1 LLSDDHNA
9 KLNIIEDAVLGPL
22 IQNITEV
29 NFSSVD
35 RMRRCLDEGDQR
47 RHFGVTNMNAHSSR
61 SHVMVR
67 LSIESRKVTTKPA
80 NPLRQSWGKDKPTC
94 FSTLNLVD
102 LAGSERANKSGT
114 SGQSLKEGSFI
125 NKSLLTLGTVI
136 SGLSEGTTKHIPY
149 RDSKLTR
156 LLASALGGNAKTC
169 MITCVSPASGNIGES
184 HSTLRF
190 ASRAKRIVN
199 HVRKNEFDDAKSL
212 AQKLAQKEI
221 ELETLRAEMD
231 AGNFGGAGELKEKAL
246 LAQRKFRGLKF
257 LMKNSAQIMKS
268 LNKVGKVDL
277 AKQVRDD
284 VRGVL
289 DGSRALDDVLEEHSE
304 IMSRHLGSS
313 ERLMRRVSILNRVN
327 SVDGMEEDTEDE
339 SFAFEEE
346 EQYFDDFENDEHAE
360 ELERARMTCEDVM
373 VLYESKLNKLNAAH
387 KDISEKEKRYRQKSE
402 DLSVQLSDAH
412 DELNTTRESLAD
424 LKGKYDRLNKKS
436 IDDIQCTRTDLDN
449 MSKHV
454 ANLENLLNEKEQTIE
469 DMLAEITA
477 KNEEKAELHGLNETL
492 QKQLQV
498 CYHTC
503 RGMLGGDICSIVLI
517 YE

>member
-1 LLSDDHNA
+1 MSDDRSA

-22 IQNITEV
+22 IQNIREV
-29 NFSSVD
+29 SFTSVEN
-35 RMRRCLDEGDQR
+35 MRRYLDEGDQR

-67 LSIESRKVTTKPA
+67 LGIESRKVSTKPSE
-80 NPLRQSWGKDKPTC
+80 PLRQSWGKDKPTC
-94 FSTLNLVD
+94 YSTLNLVD

-114 SGQSLKEGSFI
+114 SGQSLKEGSYI

-212 AQKLAQKEI
+212 ALKLQQKET
-221 ELETLRAEMD
+221 ELENLRAEMET
-231 AGNFGGAGELKEKAL
+231 GNFGSAGALKEKAL
-246 LAQRKFRGLKF
+246 SAQRKFRSLKF
-257 LMKNSAQIMKS
+257 LVKNSSQIVKS
-268 LNKVGKVDL
+268 LNKVGKSEL

-289 DGSRALDDVLEEHSE
+289 EGSRALDDVLEEHSD
-304 IMSRHLGSS
+304 IMSRHLGNS
-313 ERLMRRVSILNRVN
+313 EKLLRRVSILNRVN
-327 SVDGMEEDTEDE
+327 SMDVMPDDDDEEEFD
-339 SFAFEEE
+339 FEEE
-346 EQYFDDFENDEHAE
+346 EEYFDDFQNDEHME
-360 ELERARMTCEDVM
+360 EVEALMMSREDIIMTYENRMRRMIQEQQD
-373 VLYESKLNKLNAAH
+373 LSQQ
-387 KDISEKEKRYRQKSE
+387 EKKYRQKSE
-402 DLSVQLSDAH
+402 DLAQQLSGVN
-412 DELNTTRESLAD
+412 DELNTSRETYAE
-424 LKGKYDRLNKKS
+424 LKVKYDRLMKKS
-436 IDDIQCTRTDLDN
+436 SDEIKTSKVETENI
-449 MSKHV
+449 SKHV
-454 ANLENLLNEKEQTIE
+454 ANLENLLNEKEKTIE
-469 DMLAEITA
+469 SMLAEISA
-477 KNEEKAELHGLNETL
+477 KNEEKSELHSLNETL

-498 CYHTC
+498 ILSDMPVFTYILLCC
-503 RGMLGGDICSIVLI
+503 
-517 YE
+517 

>member
-1 LLSDDHNA
+1 MLSDDRNA

-29 NFSSVD
+29 NFTNVD

-67 LSIESRKVTTKPA
+67 LSIESRKTATKPTE
-80 NPLRQSWGKDKPTC
+80 PLRQSWGKDKPTC

-114 SGQSLKEGSFI
+114 SGQSLKEGSYI

-136 SGLSEGTTKHIPY
+136 SGLSEGSTKHIPY

-212 AQKLAQKEI
+212 AQKLAQKES
-221 ELETLRAEMD
+221 ELESLRAEMD
-231 AGNFGGAGELKEKAL
+231 AGNFGGAGALREKAL
-246 LAQRKFRGLKF
+246 MAQRKFRGLKF

-268 LNKVGKVDL
+268 LNKLGKVEL

-289 DGSRALDDVLEEHSE
+289 DGSRALDDVLEEHSD
-304 IMSRHLGSS
+304 IMSRHLGTS
-313 ERLMRRVSILNRVN
+313 EQLMRRVSILNRVN
-327 SVDGMEEDTEDE
+327 SLDLMDDDTEDE

-346 EQYFDDFENDEHAE
+346 EEYFDDFQNDEHAE
-360 ELERARMTCEDVM
+360 ELERSKMAYEDM
-373 VLYESKLNKLNAAH
+373 IVLYESKLDKFNKEH
-387 KDISEKEKRYRQKSE
+387 KEMVQLEKKYRQKSE
-402 DLSVQLSDAH
+402 DLEVKLSDANE
-412 DELNTTRESLAD
+412 ELNMTRESMAD

-436 IDDIQCTRTDLDN
+436 AEDIKSSRTECEN
-449 MSKHV
+449 ITKHV
-454 ANLENLLNEKEQTIE
+454 NNLEDLLNEKEKTIE
-469 DMLAEITA
+469 DMLAEIAA
-477 KNEEKAELHGLNETL
+477 KNEEKGELHALNDTL

-498 CYHTC
+498 RNDTF
-503 RGMLGGDICSIVLI
+503 GGGLI
-517 YE
+517 HKEY